1 MVRLKEVA
9 PRSVVGT
16 EGPGVRRSIMGRGLM
31 GCSCRSITIVIFLEL
46 LSKRPP
52 LVRSHV
58 LPLLPH
64 LMALFGRQGSKPLP
78 GVADGLPSLRWQF
91 AKTLKPF
98 TQRLLL
104 LLGHLLPLLEPLP
117 GLAPFLLIHGRPL
130 SRAVAQPF
138 LPFGRQLI
146 PVLVELSERLLFVLA

>member
-1 MVRLKEVA
+1 
-9 PRSVVGT
+9 
-16 EGPGVRRSIMGRGLM
+16 MGQWLI
-31 GCSCRSITIVIFLEL
+31 GCSCRSLTIVVFLEL
-46 LSKRPP
+46 LSKCPP

-64 LMALFGRQGSKPLP
+64 LMTFLGRQRSKPLP

-98 TQRLLL
+98 AQLLLL

-117 GLAPFLLIHGRPL
+117 GLAPLLLTHGRPL
-130 SRAVAQPF
+130 SRPITQPF

-146 PVLVELSERLLFVLA
+146 PVLVELSEHLLFVQA